1 MGLKQECAPI
11 SFHSKCYKVH
21 FVGVTLGFMVQLLGE
36 RLLFFKKKK
45 KRQKDFNLV
54 RLPCEKRNCSQT
66 PEATKRF
73 FEFIEEFNVA
83 RWN

>member
-1 MGLKQECAPI
+1 MLQGSFRWGDFRVYGPI
-11 SFHSKCYKVH
+11 IGRKAV
-21 FVGVTLGFMVQLLGE
+21 
-36 RLLFFKKKK
+36 FFLKKK